1 MKDASDRKLTKTI
14 EGKTANGFDMAQ
26 DELSYT
32 SEATKIWM
40 LITVIETK
48 GYFYKILTW
57 SVAENKDNLKADY
70 QKIVKSLRGE

>member
-32 SEATKIWM
+32 SEGTKIWM